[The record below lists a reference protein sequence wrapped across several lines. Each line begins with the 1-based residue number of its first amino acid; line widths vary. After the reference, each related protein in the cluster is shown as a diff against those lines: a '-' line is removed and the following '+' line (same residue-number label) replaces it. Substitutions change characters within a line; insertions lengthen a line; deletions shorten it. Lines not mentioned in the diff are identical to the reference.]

1 MDRKTKKKIAGGV
14 ALILVTV
21 LLAAMPLIAESRNTD
36 GQKQSIL
43 SAAVGRGSIEKRL
56 CFAGSLTSGDT
67 EAVTLPADVRVTK
80 LLVSDGDV
88 VHEGDALA
96 IIDKVSVMSM
106 IKSLSDELK
115 SLEAEM
121 YTLKYSLRDGEITV
135 GEDGRIYVG
144 GSAVYTDEY
153 EYYAEFLSLAQT
165 HREYEESMAELFT
178 MYSSG
183 ALLSP
188 CDGIVSG
195 VDKSVVTK
203 LSDDGTHGKITLLSS
218 VTPPPEP
225 SDTDNPDPPAASG
238 EFIVAKVIAV
248 SNGIVYL
255 VYDSTPQTDASAP
268 VIDET
273 KMTGMESIPGDYR
286 VGDILLIYEDGIRLY
301 RSAGD
306 GEIIPGDTGGSNSGG
321 MSGGGSGSSSGGGMS
336 GGSGASDAS
345 QSSDSFDMDA
355 VTVMEI
361 IPQSDM
367 AITLSVDESDIS
379 ALRVGTEL
387 DITVDALDSGKFS
400 GTVSRIDSTAQN
412 DGGSSKFSVDVD
424 IDTTDDMLPGMN
436 VCASLAA
443 QRRDDCLYI
452 PVAAVMEDSEGYYVY
467 TSYSGDKLSGIT
479 RVELGVSDGE
489 YVEVISG
496 LSENDTVWYAYYD
509 ILEISNKA

>member
-21 LLAAMPLIAESRNTD
+21 LLAAMPLLAESRSTD
-36 GQKQSIL
+36 GRTQSIL
-43 SAAVGRGSIEKRL
+43 SAAVGRGSLEKRL
-56 CFAGSLTSGDT
+56 YFAGSLSSGDT
-67 EAVTLPADVRVTK
+67 ETVTLPVDVRVTK
-80 LLVSDGDV
+80 LLVFDGDV
-88 VHEGDALA
+88 VHKGDALA

-106 IKSLSDELK
+106 IKSLNDELD
-115 SLEAEM
+115 SIESEM

-153 EYYAEFLSLAQT
+153 GYYAEFLSLAQT
-165 HREYEESMAELFT
+165 HREYEETLAELFE

-203 LSDDGTHGKITLLSS
+203 LSDCGVHAGITLLSS
-218 VTPPPEP
+218 IDPAPAAPEP
-225 SDTDNPDPPAASG
+225 AEPTTPSG

-255 VYDSTPQTDASAP
+255 VYDPTSQTDLSAP
-268 VIDET
+268 VIDES
-273 KMTGMESIPGDYR
+273 KMTGMESIQGDYR
-286 VGDILLIYEDGIRLY
+286 VGDILLIHDDGITLF
-301 RSAGD
+301 SSS
-306 GEIIPGDTGGSNSGG
+306 GEEEAFPEGMGGG
-321 MSGGGSGSSSGGGMS
+321 MSGGGGGSGGGGS
-336 GGSGASDAS
+336 GGSGGGSTTDAS
-345 QSSDSFDMDA
+345 QSTDSFDMDA

-361 IPQSDM
+361 IPQADM
-367 AITLSVDESDIS
+367 KITLTVDESDIA
-379 ALRVGTEL
+379 ALRVGTKL
-387 DITVDALDSGKFS
+387 DITAYALGSEKFS
-400 GTVSRIDSTAQN
+400 GTVTRIDSTAQN

-436 VCASLAA
+436 VCASLTAE
-443 QRRDDCLYI
+443 RRDDCLYV
-452 PVAAVMEDSEGYYVY
+452 PVAAVMEDLDGCYVY
-467 TSYSGDKLSGIT
+467 TSYSGEKLSGIK

-489 YVEVISG
+489 NVEVVSG
-496 LSENDTVWYAYYD
+496 LSEGDTVWYAYYD
-509 ILEISNKA
+509 ILEISNKAE

>member
-21 LLAAMPLIAESRNTD
+21 LLAAMPLIAESRNTNTRT
-36 GQKQSIL
+36 QSIL
-43 SAAVGRGSIEKRL
+43 SAAAVSGSVEKRL
-56 CFAGSLTSGDT
+56 YFAGSFSSGDT
-67 EAVTLPADVRVTK
+67 ETVTLPVDVRVTK

-88 VHEGDALA
+88 VHEGDELA

-106 IKSLSDELK
+106 IKSLSDELD
-115 SLEAEM
+115 SIESEM

-165 HREYEESMAELFT
+165 HRDYEDTLAELFT

-203 LSDDGTHGKITLLSS
+203 LSDNGVHAGVTLLSS
-218 VTPPPEP
+218 IDPAPAAPEP
-225 SDTDNPDPPAASG
+225 AEPTTPSG
-238 EFIVAKVIAV
+238 EFVVAKVIAV
-248 SNGIVYL
+248 SDGITYL
-255 VYDSTPQTDASAP
+255 VYDPTPQTDASAP
-268 VIDET
+268 VIDES

-286 VGDILLIYEDGIRLY
+286 VGDILLISDNGITLFS
-301 RSAGD
+301 SAG
-306 GEIIPGDTGGSNSGG
+306 GEEEFPEGMGGG
-321 MSGGGSGSSSGGGMS
+321 MSGGGGGMS
-336 GGSGASDAS
+336 GGGGSSGASDSS
-345 QSSDSFDMDA
+345 QSTDSFDMDA

-361 IPQSDM
+361 IPQSGM
-367 AITLSVDESDIS
+367 KITLTVDESDIS
-379 ALRVGTEL
+379 ALKVGTKL
-387 DITVDALDSGKFS
+387 DITAYALGGDTFD

-436 VCASLAA
+436 VCASLTAE
-443 QRRDDCLYI
+443 RRGDCLYI
-452 PVAAVMEDSEGYYVY
+452 PVEAVMEDAEGYYVY
-467 TSYSGDKLSGIT
+467 TSYSGEKLSGIK

-489 YVEVISG
+489 NVEVVSG

-509 ILEISNKA
+509 ILEISNKAE

>member
-14 ALILVTV
+14 ALVLVTV
-21 LLAAMPLIAESRNTD
+21 LLAVMPLIAESRNTD
-36 GQKQSIL
+36 ARTQSIL
-43 SAAVGRGSIEKRL
+43 SAAAVRGSVEKRL
-56 CFAGSLTSGDT
+56 YFAGSFSSGDT
-67 EAVTLPADVRVTK
+67 ETVTLPVDVRVTK

-88 VHEGDALA
+88 VHKGDELA

-106 IKSLSDELK
+106 IKSLNDELD
-115 SLEAEM
+115 SIESEM

-153 EYYAEFLSLAQT
+153 GYYAEFLSLAQT
-165 HREYEESMAELFT
+165 HREYEETLSELFT

-203 LSDDGTHGKITLLSS
+203 LSDHGVHAGITLLSS
-218 VTPPPEP
+218 IDPAPAAPEP
-225 SDTDNPDPPAASG
+225 AEPTTPSG

-255 VYDSTPQTDASAP
+255 VYDPTSQTDFSAP

-273 KMTGMESIPGDYR
+273 KMTGMESIRGDYR
-286 VGDILLIYEDGIRLY
+286 VGDILLISEDGITLFS
-301 RSAGD
+301 SAG
-306 GEIIPGDTGGSNSGG
+306 GEEEFPED
-321 MSGGGSGSSSGGGMS
+321 MGGGMS
-336 GGSGASDAS
+336 GGSGGGGSGGSGGGSTTDAS
-345 QSSDSFDMDA
+345 QSTDSFDMDA

-361 IPQSDM
+361 IPQADM
-367 AITLSVDESDIS
+367 KITLTVDESDIS
-379 ALRVGTEL
+379 ALRVGTKL
-387 DITVDALDSGKFS
+387 DITVDALGSEKFS

-436 VCASLAA
+436 VCASLTAE
-443 QRRDDCLYI
+443 RRDDCLYI
-452 PVAAVMEDSEGYYVY
+452 PVAAVMEDAEGYYVY
-467 TSYSGDKLSGIT
+467 TSYSGEKLSGIK

-489 YVEVISG
+489 NVEVVSG

-509 ILEISNKA
+509 ILEISNKAE

>member
-21 LLAAMPLIAESRNTD
+21 LLAAMPLLAESRNTD
-36 GQKQSIL
+36 GRTQSIL
-43 SAAVGRGSIEKRL
+43 SAAVGRGSLEKQL
-56 CFAGSLTSGDT
+56 YFAGSLSSGDT
-67 EAVTLPADVRVTK
+67 ETVTLPAEVRVTK

-96 IIDKVSVMSM
+96 IINKVSVMSM
-106 IKSLSDELK
+106 IKSLNDELD
-115 SLEAEM
+115 SIESEM
-121 YTLKYSLRDGEITV
+121 YTLKYSLRDGEISV

-153 EYYAEFLSLAQT
+153 AYYAEFLSLAQT
-165 HREYEESMAELFT
+165 HREYEETLAELFE

-195 VDKSVVTK
+195 VDKSVVAK
-203 LSDDGTHGKITLLSS
+203 LSDDGVHDKITLLSS
-218 VTPPPEP
+218 VTPAPATPEP
-225 SDTDNPDPPAASG
+225 AEPPTPAG

-255 VYDSTPQTDASAP
+255 VYDPAPQTDLSAP
-268 VIDET
+268 VIDES
-273 KMTGMESIPGDYR
+273 KMTGMESIRGDYR
-286 VGDILLIYEDGIRLY
+286 VGDILLISDNGITLFS
-301 RSAGD
+301 SAG
-306 GEIIPGDTGGSNSGG
+306 GEEEFPEG
-321 MSGGGSGSSSGGGMS
+321 MGGGMS
-336 GGSGASDAS
+336 GGSGGGSGGGSPTGAS
-345 QSSDSFDMDA
+345 QSTDSFDMDA
-355 VTVMEI
+355 VAVMEI

-367 AITLSVDESDIS
+367 KITLTVDESDVS
-379 ALRVGTEL
+379 ALRVGTKL
-387 DITVDALDSGKFS
+387 DITAYALGSEKFS

-436 VCASLAA
+436 VCASLTAE
-443 QRRDDCLYI
+443 RRDDCLYI
-452 PVAAVMEDSEGYYVY
+452 PIAAVMEDTEGYYVY
-467 TSYSGDKLSGIT
+467 TSYSGEKLSGIK

-489 YVEVISG
+489 NVEVVSG
-496 LSENDTVWYAYYD
+496 LSEGDTVWYAYYD
-509 ILEISNKA
+509 ILEISNKAE

>member
-14 ALILVTV
+14 ALLLVTV
-21 LLAAMPLIAESRNTD
+21 LLAVMPLIAESRNTD
-36 GQKQSIL
+36 GRTQSIL
-43 SAAVGRGSIEKRL
+43 SAAAVRGSVETRL
-56 CFAGSLTSGDT
+56 YFAGAFSSGDT
-67 EAVTLPADVRVTK
+67 ETVTLPVDVRVTK

-88 VHEGDALA
+88 VHKGDALA

-106 IKSLSDELK
+106 ISSLSAELK
-115 SLEAEM
+115 SIESEM
-121 YTLKYSLRDGEITV
+121 YTLKYSLRDGEISV

-153 EYYAEFLSLAQT
+153 GYYAEFLSLVQT
-165 HREYEESMAELFT
+165 HREYEETLAELFG

-203 LSDDGTHGKITLLSS
+203 LSDGGVHGKIILLSS
-218 VTPPPEP
+218 VTPAPSTPEP
-225 SDTDNPDPPAASG
+225 AEPTTPSG

-248 SNGIVYL
+248 SNGIICL
-255 VYDSTPQTDASAP
+255 VYDPTPQTDLSAP
-268 VIDET
+268 VIDES
-273 KMTGMESIPGDYR
+273 KMTGMESIRGDYR
-286 VGDILLIYEDGIRLY
+286 VGDILLISDDGITLY
-301 RSAGD
+301 RSAD
-306 GEIIPGDTGGSNSGG
+306 AGEGFPEGMGGGEGGESGGGGNGG
-321 MSGGGSGSSSGGGMS
+321 MSGGGGAGEGSSDG
-336 GGSGASDAS
+336 S

-367 AITLSVDESDIS
+367 TVTLTVDESDIS
-379 ALRVGTEL
+379 ALRVGTKL
-387 DITVDALDSGKFS
+387 DITAYALGSEKFS

-424 IDTTDDMLPGMN
+424 IDTTGDMLPGMN
-436 VCASLAA
+436 VCASLSVE
-443 QRRDDCLYI
+443 QRDDCLYI
-452 PVAAVMEDSEGYYVY
+452 PVAAVMEDFEGYYVY
-467 TSYSGDKLSGIT
+467 TSYSGDKLSEIT

-489 YVEVISG
+489 NVEVVSG

-509 ILEISNKA
+509 ILEISNKAE